1 MIKLLKRTKS
11 SLQHKVAPLLQDT
24 PEKLLNGL
32 KARFGLCEARV
43 KRLEALTD
51 LQKPAQLFPFTRAM
65 KRKIICHL
73 GPTNSGK
80 TYAAIEEL
88 KRSANGV
95 YCAPLRLLA
104 QEMFDKLNGAGHS
117 CALRTGEVTKMPKNE
132 NESENG
138 AFDWNAVPI
147 VSCTVEMLNMRKM
160 FSVAVIDEIQ
170 MVADPQ
176 RGWAFTQALL
186 GCNAETIYVCGE
198 MAAKPLM
205 EKLMEETG
213 ESVEFVQFDRL
224 TPLQL
229 QKPSS
234 APIKYEAGDCIVT
247 FSRKSI
253 FKLKDQI
260 EQKLA
265 HHKSTIGKTVAV
277 VYGALPAE
285 NRTIQANKFNEDFSG
300 VDILVASDAIGMG
313 LNLYTHLFI
322 YNLVIYI
329 FLSLLLLFRNI
340 KRIIFDTL
348 YKFDGT
354 GLVPVPAQQIRQ
366 ISGRAGRFN
375 TKHEIGLVTCSKT
388 EEFSILENALNDT
401 DPQPYKQAGIAPTF
415 EQIDR
420 IRHEFAQFDL
430 ADILDAFTAFA
441 KLPAQYFLS
450 DMRAVRRLLELL
462 RGLDLS
468 SVNLEELFL
477 FLSAPVKVDNEEC
490 ASTFLFVQPH
500 TKKLYLL

>member
-1 MIKLLKRTKS
+1 
-11 SLQHKVAPLLQDT
+11 
-24 PEKLLNGL
+24 
-32 KARFGLCEARV
+32 
-43 KRLEALTD
+43 
-51 LQKPAQLFPFTRAM
+51 
-65 KRKIICHL
+65 
-73 GPTNSGK
+73 
-80 TYAAIEEL
+80 
-88 KRSANGV
+88 
-95 YCAPLRLLA
+95 
-104 QEMFDKLNGAGHS
+104 
-117 CALRTGEVTKMPKNE
+117 
-132 NESENG
+132 
-138 AFDWNAVPI
+138 
-147 VSCTVEMLNMRKM
+147 
-160 FSVAVIDEIQ
+160 
-170 MVADPQ
+170 
-176 RGWAFTQALL
+176 
-186 GCNAETIYVCGE
+186 
-198 MAAKPLM
+198 
-205 EKLMEETG
+205 
-213 ESVEFVQFDRL
+213 
-224 TPLQL
+224 
-229 QKPSS
+229 
-234 APIKYEAGDCIVT
+234 
-247 FSRKSI
+247 
-253 FKLKDQI
+253 
-260 EQKLA
+260 
-265 HHKSTIGKTVAV
+265 
-277 VYGALPAE
+277 
-285 NRTIQANKFNEDFSG
+285 
-300 VDILVASDAIGMG
+300 
-313 LNLYTHLFI
+313 
-322 YNLVIYI
+322 
-329 FLSLLLLFRNI
+329 LLLLFRNI

-500 TKKLYLL
+500 THMPCLL